1 MSSLLEKSLSS
12 KVTKLPLTCFNSCQS
27 LIAPSVV
34 CPDFFPFLVLA
45 RAVGTG
51 KGKGADNPRS
61 VNPIPTGGRLCP
73 PHNFSPTPP
82 PRISRPSFGLA
93 GFYSSSATT
102 FSACVLLLFD
112 FPLSLFWDIYK
123 HRFHK
128 NWEIF

>member
-34 CPDFFPFLVLA
+34 CPDFFSLSGPCQ
-45 RAVGTG
+45 AVGTG
-51 KGKGADNPRS
+51 KGRGLINPRS
-61 VNPIPTGGRLCP
+61 IIHIPTEGRLCP
-73 PHNFSPTPP
+73 PRNFSLTP
-82 PRISRPSFGLA
+82 PRISRPSYGLA

-123 HRFHK
+123 HRLRK